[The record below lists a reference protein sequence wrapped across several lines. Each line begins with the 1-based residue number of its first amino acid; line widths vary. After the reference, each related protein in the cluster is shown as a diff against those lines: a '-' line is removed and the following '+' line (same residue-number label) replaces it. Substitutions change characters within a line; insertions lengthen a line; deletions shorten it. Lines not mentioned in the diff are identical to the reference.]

1 MLLLLWLL
9 LLRRTISKSKYIRPS
24 PAFRPFHTA
33 KLCIVG
39 LPVVVLCMLIF
50 KPFCTCSITCDE
62 SQMNKASAVLFFFL
76 LSCVA
81 LLKKNTHQTNQMNH
95 TVHLQPAYNQ
105 KRAADL
111 TRPVKMNKSSM
122 RFGGFQ
128 TCRHVI
134 RMITRRET
142 VYQNTFFF
150 FNHKLKHHKLHI
162 IKVSYTHTHT
172 TDCFF

>member
-9 LLRRTISKSKYIRPS
+9 LLWRTISKSKYIRPS

-81 LLKKNTHQTNQMNH
+81 LLKKIH
-95 TVHLQPAYNQ
+95 TKQIKWITLYTYSQ
-105 KRAADL
+105 L
-111 TRPVKMNKSSM
+111 T
-122 RFGGFQ
+122 
-128 TCRHVI
+128 
-134 RMITRRET
+134 TRREQLILLVLLKWT
-142 VYQNTFFF
+142 KVPWGLVDFKRVVTSLEWLLEGKLFIKINFFF